1 MGDLGTPI
9 RETERPP
16 ADASAGLDGAALVG
30 FRRWATRRS
39 GLYSGI
45 FVAGRFVPTPALTMI
60 APRVRPQPWPID
72 EHRVAKC
79 FALRGH
85 EAPSRECSCGLSA
98 YYELPEE
105 PDLPAPDAVWGV
117 ITAWGRVIEHELG
130 FRAQYARTVALLDAY
145 NPLDFARP
153 GKRARDAAEAYGIPL
168 LPRDELVAYAGWHGE
183 LRAVD

>member
-9 RETERPP
+9 RETERHR
-16 ADASAGLDGAALVG
+16 AEAAVELDGPPLVG
-30 FRRWATRRS
+30 FRRWGVRRS

-45 FVAGRFVPTPALTMI
+45 FVAGRFVPTPALTMV
-60 APRVRPQPWPID
+60 APRVRPMPWPPHED
-72 EHRVAKC
+72 RVAKC

-85 EAPSRECSCGLSA
+85 EAPYSACNCGFSA

-117 ITAWGRVIEHELG
+117 IAGWGRLVEHELG
-130 FRAQYARTVALLDAY
+130 FRAQFARAVALLDDY

-153 GKRARDAAEAYGIPL
+153 GKRLRDAAEAYGIPL
-168 LPRDELVAYAGWHGE
+168 LPRDELIAYAGWHGE
-183 LRAVD
+183 LH